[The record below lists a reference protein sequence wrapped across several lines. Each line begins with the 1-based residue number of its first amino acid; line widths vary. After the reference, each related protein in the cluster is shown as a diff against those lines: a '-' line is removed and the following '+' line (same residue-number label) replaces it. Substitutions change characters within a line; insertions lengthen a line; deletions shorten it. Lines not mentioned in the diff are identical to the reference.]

1 LHLSSI
7 FIPLEARKQLGG
19 GRFAEGQRVLATSYG
34 FCQTAFQSPES
45 VGRRIRRFVIAISLA
60 AAGLLTL
67 TCPASAKIVY
77 HKVNIKIPANSSY
90 FLDLNRDGVVDFTIH
105 TLFSSGTCRS
115 IPGTVIREFVDE
127 ITASG
132 NGTEGSPPARLAE
145 GDSIGPS
152 QTFSGSGGTMAYFG
166 QACNSHQ
173 HSGGIWYHAS
183 GYLGL
188 MFQVSGE
195 TYYGWAELAV
205 GSDTAT
211 LTGYA
216 YEDTPGTSINAGQVP
231 PDFNITA
238 SPTSATLSPGLST
251 TSTLTLTPTG
261 GLTGTVVLSCKVP
274 TGYGLSCG
282 VSPSSVTLDGTNPA
296 TATLSINT
304 SSTTP
309 GAIYKTY
316 AKGVSGTLV
325 HSTTFTLTVQ

>member
-1 LHLSSI
+1 M
-7 FIPLEARKQLGG
+7 
-19 GRFAEGQRVLATSYG
+19 LATSDG
-34 FCQTAFQSPES
+34 FCQTALQSPES
-45 VGRRIRRFVIAISLA
+45 VGRRIRRVVIAISLA

-105 TLFSSGTCRS
+105 TYFRSQKCGS
-115 IPGTVIREFVDE
+115 IPGAVIFEGVDE

-132 NGTEGSPPARLAE
+132 NGTEGSPPVRLAE
-145 GDSIGPS
+145 GDPIGPS
-152 QTFSGSGGTMAYFG
+152 QTFSGSGGTMAYFDE
-166 QACNSHQ
+166 ACTIYHY
-173 HSGGIWYHAS
+173 GGIWYRES

-188 MFQVSGE
+188 MLQVSGE

-231 PDFNITA
+231 PDFKITA

-274 TGYGLSCG
+274 IGYGLSCG

-309 GAIYKTY
+309 GAIYKIY